1 MPALGRVTA
10 CSGRSASVVGFAP
23 PAVRRRPC
31 TAPPGESERGM
42 HKDRHGL
49 ACTGSATPVQHLAGA
64 QEHPLL
70 FRPEVVK
77 ALDAAIA
84 EDAGCVM
91 GMAGSHA
98 NGSTSG
104 LRPGQAPRGTGCATA
119 DGVGSR
125 CPQREDPAVAGG
137 AADSQLRLAD
147 SRDLQDRNAS
157 QPDSRSAELAARR
170 DPNLHRLRVARSRA
184 VGRFRPRTLA
194 ASVG

>member
-1 MPALGRVTA
+1 
-10 CSGRSASVVGFAP
+10 
-23 PAVRRRPC
+23 
-31 TAPPGESERGM
+31 
-42 HKDRHGL
+42 
-49 ACTGSATPVQHLAGA
+49 
-64 QEHPLL
+64 
-70 FRPEVVK
+70 VVK
-77 ALDAAIA
+77 ALGAAIA
-84 EDAGCVM
+84 EDAGCAM
-91 GMAGSHA
+91 GMARSHA

-125 CPQREDPAVAGG
+125 CRQREDPAVAVG
-137 AADSQLRLAD
+137 ADSQLQLAG
-147 SRDLQDRNAS
+147 SHDLQDRNAS